1 VYYIA
6 RRLLFHNIRHM
17 TYHDQQPQSTA
28 TTSHHHHPREPRP
41 CLRPKGGPVCAF
53 VCAAAP
59 PSRLLAPAARTNRPT
74 TSTCRIPALSVTAVQ
89 HPGMATFVLDKVVHD
104 VSRR

>member
-1 VYYIA
+1 MYYIA

-17 TYHDQQPQSTA
+17 AYHDQQPQSNA

-59 PSRLLAPAARTNRPT
+59 PSRLLAPAAGTNRPT
-74 TSTCRIPALSVTAVQ
+74 TSTCRIPLCLSRL
-89 HPGMATFVLDKVVHD
+89 ATFVLDKVVHD